1 MASIDTAYDARAK
14 RNAKRISFA
23 ERIDRSPRETE
34 VSREKFSSP
43 LGPEW
48 GNPACPVFPSPQQP
62 QVQSSYTLLR
72 HACLRSHVCARLSPR
87 GPYSKSSYACA
98 RDWVHKRVQVRACV
112 CAEGNSRASISHRR
126 SASPPYVHARAHST
140 ETHGSARARRWRGV
154 ARLPRS
160 ASLAR

>member
-112 CAEGNSRASISHRR
+112 CAEGNSRASISHR
-126 SASPPYVHARAHST
+126 HSIALSQPAVRT
-140 ETHGSARARRWRGV
+140 RART
-154 ARLPRS
+154 
-160 ASLAR
+160 